1 MEKTPKII
9 KLYPKAITLA
19 TIKKD
24 IQLVNIEIL
33 RTESF
38 L

>member
-1 MEKTPKII
+1 MEKTPKTI

-24 IQLVNIEIL
+24 IQLANIVEKK
-33 RTESF
+33 
-38 L
+38 